1 MIQHVFDA
9 ASLGA
14 LYAVM
19 ALGVALVFGVMRL
32 MNFAYGAL
40 IMIGGSLLRA
50 PGGAPWPVYVLLS
63 IFGVCLAALAMERI
77 AFRPLRGA
85 DASTL
90 LVTSFALVIGLEA
103 LASIL
108 LGSRAKSVNILPS
121 LSGSVGLLGSS
132 IAWIDI
138 ATIVCAVALMVA
150 FSAFL
155 RFSPLGMQVRAAS
168 EDFRMARLLGVR
180 ANRVIAAAFAASGV
194 FAGTAAVLLVAQT
207 GTLTPSMGLTPVL
220 IAFVAT
226 VIGGMGSLYG
236 AALGGAV
243 LGILSVALPA
253 ALPVGAQPYRNA
265 MIFTIVI
272 LILLVRPQGLVGNAI
287 SGERI

>member
-1 MIQHVFDA
+1 
-9 ASLGA
+9 
-14 LYAVM
+14 M

-40 IMIGGSLLRA
+40 IMIGGYLLLA
-50 PGGAPWPVYVLLS
+50 LGGAPWPVYVLLS

-155 RFSPLGMQVRAAS
+155 RFSPLGMQVR
-168 EDFRMARLLGVR
+168 
-180 ANRVIAAAFAASGV
+180 GV